1 MRKSLIVPIVAALA
15 APAVAQPASGN
26 ASVQGQAVRAEAR
39 ANADTRSTHGEPVD
53 VRAQGHVS
61 QGPAPSRDPRDEEIL
76 RSVPGPAEI
85 EAVTGV
91 AANTVDA
98 ILATPIG
105 PIREAIEGRRLS
117 RREREETLGDRARR
131 DDPYFRERM
140 RDQMA
145 VAGVAVGVLAEQ
157 MAVMTP
163 VLRQTLE
170 EATRRVEEAA
180 RGMPPRNYD
189 RRYDRRDD

>member
-1 MRKSLIVPIVAALA
+1 MRKSFIVPIVAALA
-15 APAVAQPASGN
+15 APAVAQPASVN
-26 ASVQGQAVRAEAR
+26 ASAQSQAVQAEIGVDAETRGPERRGVDAR
-39 ANADTRSTHGEPVD
+39 AYGHAAPG
-53 VRAQGHVS
+53 VRQG
-61 QGPAPSRDPRDEEIL
+61 RDPRDEEIL

-85 EAVTGV
+85 EAVTDV